1 MLDDVRNLAN
11 VAGSVIDDA
20 LKDGQSTTLPDTGS
34 LTTQTGNQVVGIN
47 LPSTSDI
54 LYGIIDGSIAG
65 TLWQSLSSSTGSM
78 ASYALQLLSRNTT
91 GTISD
96 IFGFLGSGASYVCYV
111 NGEAAT
117 LNTAVKY
124 PVVAG
129 GVAVSR
135 STNGTVKN
143 MVQLMPV
150 MIDRLGPASVMSGS
164 TRYDIADDMQVYLWY
179 RGSITPPA
187 SPGGSRGLSPNRLVR
202 QHGLHRRQQS
212 PGAGGGQKGLTRPP
226 EDQKKSAP
234 GGSHRPG
241 AFLLRS
247 SLHQLFDKV
256 CNGSHRLDQF
266 GQGGDVLI
274 PHHGGGGL
282 DDVFSGQGLA
292 GQFEAQPW
300 LGISTSTWQ
309 RKKSPHK
316 ADHRL
321 EGGKPT
327 VIPMPP
333 SGSFRV
339 K

>member
-1 MLDDVRNLAN
+1 MDKSLNFPAGWLVEITVDENGEQVESIDARSLSGTFNAEGTTLGDTPLAEDVEILDTTSEGVAGAVSPSRLAGVNLRSGDVRYYTTNAAGQIDRLILDDVTGDLWTYGVLDDVRNLAN
-11 VAGSVIDDA
+11 VAGSAIDDA

-164 TRYDIADDMQVYLWY
+164 TRYDTADDMQVYLWY
-179 RGSITPPA
+179 RGQYYPTSLSQVDPEGYHLIGWYDNMGCTA
-187 SPGGSRGLSPNRLVR
+187 GSKVRVLV
-202 QHGLHRRQQS
+202 
-212 PGAGGGQKGLTRPP
+212 AV
-226 EDQKKSAP
+226 KK
-234 GGSHRPG
+234 
-241 AFLLRS
+241 
-247 SLHQLFDKV
+247 D
-256 CNGSHRLDQF
+256 
-266 GQGGDVLI
+266 
-274 PHHGGGGL
+274 
-282 DDVFSGQGLA
+282 
-292 GQFEAQPW
+292 
-300 LGISTSTWQ
+300 
-309 RKKSPHK
+309 
-316 ADHRL
+316 
-321 EGGKPT
+321 
-327 VIPMPP
+327 
-333 SGSFRV
+333 
-339 K
+339 